1 MKNQINLKNREKDNI
16 LKVGMLKIKDLSVKL
31 TKLLEIE
38 RIGDEPKLW
47 LEEIGEKTKL
57 GVFWSSFII
66 VFLYFFLL
74 DMLSLVLTIGRP
86 IDIYPRIKN
95 YMFFTLSWQVV
106 VWFALYLLFYFKN
119 IYLETINNLYS
130 EKKLNRQDYD
140 SLRKR
145 LLLPKYRFYILGILI
160 ILLTI
165 AFINSIINYFAKPD
179 ILWGL
184 ISLDELGLKNSNLAL
199 TYTVLRWAGNLIQII
214 VLADLFTILFSFLT
228 LGKNLP
234 KILKF
239 DLLNSDRRGGYRVIG
254 KLYFKIMMSY
264 LLALL
269 LFIVV
274 TRDYPI
280 NHPYI
285 MGKATYYFI
294 ALVGL
299 LFGFSLF
306 IYPLYSIHLK
316 LNEQKD
322 QCIKNIMDKLKNQ
335 NVLNKDSSSIY
346 SLQLMLFLN
355 EIDKMKTYFFSG
367 GQFIEISTTILINV
381 VVYLFKES
389 FSPLLFNIIQRIFQI

>member
-1 MKNQINLKNREKDNI
+1 
-16 LKVGMLKIKDLSVKL
+16 MLKIRDFSFKL
-31 TKLLEIE
+31 PKYLGFD

-47 LEEIGEKTKL
+47 LEEIGERTKL

-106 VWFALYLLFYFKN
+106 VWFALYLLFYLKN
-119 IYLETINNLYS
+119 IYLETTNNLYN
-130 EKKLNRQDYD
+130 EKKLNRQDYE

-145 LLLPKYRFYILGILI
+145 LLPPKYRFYIRGILI
-160 ILLTI
+160 IFLVI
-165 AFINSIINYFAKPD
+165 AFGNSIINYFAKPD

-184 ISLDELGLKNSNLAL
+184 ISLDELGLKHSNLAL
-199 TYTVLRWAGNLIQII
+199 IYTVLRWIGNLIQVI

-228 LGKNLP
+228 LGRKLP
-234 KILKF
+234 KILKV
-239 DLLNSDRRGGYRVIG
+239 DLLNSDRRGGYGVIG
-254 KLYFKIMMSY
+254 KLYFKIMISY
-264 LLALL
+264 LIALF

-299 LFGFSLF
+299 LIGFSLF
-306 IYPLYSIHLK
+306 VYPLYSIHVK

-322 QCIKNIMDKLKNQ
+322 QCIKTIMNKLKDQ
-335 NVLNKDSSSIY
+335 NVLNKDNSSIY
-346 SLQLMLFLN
+346 SIELMLFLK

-367 GQFIEISTTILINV
+367 GQLVEISITILINV

-389 FSPLLFNIIQRIFQI
+389 FFPLLINIILGIF